1 LEKPMK
7 KTFLAVGAM
16 LVTAA
21 AADAQQQRDPNSM
34 GGGDCAASVYNC
46 ADTPNP
52 LPSPNTV
59 WIEEMTWMDV
69 RDALADGKTTAI
81 IPTGGVEPNGPWLV
95 TGKHNHVLR
104 ANCDAIARE
113 LGNALCAPVIKLV
126 PEGDIEPPS
135 SHMTSPGTISM
146 RQETF
151 EAMLTDVAH
160 SLKMHGFRNII
171 FIGDSGGNQ
180 SGQRAVAERLNAM
193 WDGTVVAHVQE
204 YYDYGTVTQYMAFRG
219 YEGTENDGLH
229 DDPVIALNMFIDDP
243 YSIRYDERVATEK
256 ATINGVSLA
265 DRLHNLEIAREIVDF
280 RARHT
285 VGFIKEAIAR
295 GGTKPLPARPQR
307 MGGGGGPPA
316 GSQRPEPDPRDM
328 GGGQCVDNELNC
340 AATPNPLPKAT
351 TLWIEKM
358 TWMDVRDALAEGKTT
373 AIISTGGVEP
383 NGPWL
388 VTGKHNYVLRA
399 NCPRIAAQLGDALC
413 APVLELVPE
422 GDIEPPSGHM
432 TSPGTISLRQETFEA
447 VLTDMAESLKQHGFR
462 NIVFIGDSG
471 GNQSGMEN
479 VAEALTSKWGGDAR
493 AHFIGEYYRAPEGSR
508 NVLRERGVTREGMPS
523 DGLHD
528 SPGITL
534 NMMLDDISS
543 VRWAERVATRQAAIN
558 GVDISNLPE
567 ALRWAE
573 EIADARSERTATIIR
588 DRIGGR

>member
-1 LEKPMK
+1 MNNTL
-7 KTFLAVGAM
+7 LAVGAM
-16 LVTAA
+16 LVTVT
-21 AADAQQQRDPNSM
+21 AADAQQQRDPDSM
-34 GGGDCAASVYNC
+34 GGGDCAANVYNC
-46 ADTPNP
+46 ASTPNP
-52 LPSPNTV
+52 LPAPNTV

-81 IPTGGVEPNGPWLV
+81 ISTGGVEPNGPWLA
-95 TGKHNHVLR
+95 TGKHNYVLR

-113 LGNALCAPVIKLV
+113 LGDALCAPVIKLV
-126 PEGDIEPPS
+126 PEGNIEPPS
-135 SHMTSPGTISM
+135 SHMVSPGTISV

-160 SLKMHGFRNII
+160 SLKMHGFRNIV

-180 SGQRAVAERLNAM
+180 SGQRAVAEKLNAM

-204 YYDYGTVTQYMAFRG
+204 YYDYGTVTGYMAFRG

-243 YSIRYDERVATEK
+243 YSIRYDERVATGK
-256 ATINGVSLA
+256 ATINGVSLD
-265 DRLHNLEIAREIVDF
+265 DRVRNLELAREIVDF

-285 VGFIKEAIAR
+285 VGFIKQAIAQ
-295 GGTKPLPARPQR
+295 GGTTPLPERRPR
-307 MGGGGGPPA
+307 MGGGGPPA
-316 GSQRPEPDPRDM
+316 GFQRPEPDPRDM
-328 GGGQCVDNELNC
+328 GGGRCADNEYNC
-340 AATPNPLPKAT
+340 AATSNPLPAAT
-351 TLWIEKM
+351 TPWIEEM
-358 TWMDVRDALAEGKTT
+358 TWMDVRDALAAGKTT

-399 NCPRIAAQLGDALC
+399 NCPRIAAHLGNALC

-422 GDIEPPSGHM
+422 GNIEPPSGHM

-447 VLTDMAESLKQHGFR
+447 VLTDMAESLKQHGFE
-462 NIVFIGDSG
+462 NIVLIGDSG
-471 GNQSGMEN
+471 GNQRGMEN
-479 VAEALTSKWGGDAR
+479 VAGALTAKWGGAAR
-493 AHFIGEYYRAPEGSR
+493 AHFVGEYYRTPPGSR
-508 NVLRERGVTREGMPS
+508 NVLRELGVTSDGMPD

-543 VRWAERVATRQAAIN
+543 VRWAERVATRQAVIN
-558 GVDISNLPE
+558 GVDISDLPQ

-573 EIADARSERTATIIR
+573 EIADARSERTAGIIR
-588 DRIGGR
+588 DRIDGR